1 MNMRT
6 VRPLVAYS
14 SLFLSVYSLP
24 SAASLSFSSTCSPSL
39 QLYLAVLWPYLDPTN
54 VLRER
59 GRWCCYL
66 EVGWWALFADLLLGM
81 GCVGSCFLVEYNTFS
96 ATSFGY
102 KMSGFSSLAP
112 KTKNLVVAGGLSAFV
127 FGVYFYTM
135 RAVGGTDELQTAI
148 DKFEQQKSKEESEAT
163 IPSKA

>member
-1 MNMRT
+1 MLR
-6 VRPLVAYS
+6 
-14 SLFLSVYSLP
+14 
-24 SAASLSFSSTCSPSL
+24 ASDKPAPIRGGLITDSQPIDHIDLITGPYTIIAGPTMASRL
-39 QLYLAVLWPYLDPTN
+39 HAVL
-54 VLRER
+54 
-59 GRWCCYL
+59 
-66 EVGWWALFADLLLGM
+66 VGKKLNWGF
-81 GCVGSCFLVEYNTFS
+81 GCQMYNTFS